1 MQPNPMIVPPTTRV
15 SRDPNRSTSR
25 PMNGASAAPRMAP
38 RVVAPAISVRPQP
51 NSSDMGTTNI
61 VRMEMADAAL
71 ANPMLPDAPAT
82 TQP

>member
-1 MQPNPMIVPPTTRV
+1 MMLPPITSV

-25 PMNGASAAPRMAP
+25 PMNGASAAPNIAP

-51 NSSDMGTTNI
+51 NSSDIGTTNM
-61 VRMEMADAAL
+61 VRMDMADAAL

-82 TQP
+82 THP